1 MNGLILRRFLRAII
15 AVEIIGLMY
24 YLWKIAII
32 VIAEYSSVKSYKKVQ
47 EDSYLKTL
55 KTEKTANI
63 IKNLREIPYEG

>member
-55 KTEKTANI
+55 KTEKTASI

>member
-63 IKNLREIPYEG
+63 IKNLQELPYEG

>member
-1 MNGLILRRFLRAII
+1 MNGLILRHFLRAII

-55 KTEKTANI
+55 KTEKTASI